1 MTTSADLQPGGF
13 DHPTDNVASRPAQPP
28 PRWMTALDRLA
39 SREAPT
45 EDKVGQAL
53 AGVAKTG
60 QPPIWYLINERESRL
75 RDELVVDF
83 FRRTPVSGS
92 LRPLEVD
99 HRTQLSATSRA
110 LLDEDWAILQYLLG
124 SSPEDPV
131 RMNLEVAPKF
141 GRAVVRSGLYDLAL
155 PMMAATGR
163 LARLEG
169 LADSEASP
177 PLSWDQGEPYRFS
190 LVVERVGGANT
201 IANTIADKGWKLWGR
216 LARGEESTEAVDL
229 AAPRLVLSG
238 GLLVFDERV
247 ARVDAEEHFDWLYR
261 LRRQGPIAVPE
272 EAQDPF
278 LVHLATMP
286 NLPEVSLPPELHW
299 SQVRATPT
307 PRISFNAEG
316 GDGLRRTV
324 YGRVAFEYG
333 GQSVR
338 ANDRRRA
345 VANAD
350 GHQLLRRDL
359 EDEERFLDR
368 LRQLGL
374 QAVPLDESEFGDV
387 RIPGKDLRAVVRAL
401 VHEGW
406 RVEADGAPV
415 RSGGQLRTKVTSG
428 IDWFDLEAELEYD
441 GSSAELPE
449 LLAAARADSVFVRL
463 KDGSKGLAPPWL
475 RRYASAAKVG
485 RVEGPRLRFLPSQA
499 GIIDALMTG
508 HDDATVDV
516 KFERVLAAL
525 KTGAWR
531 HVTEPA
537 GFQGK
542 LRDYQR
548 EGLGW
553 MKFLQDFQ
561 YGGCLADD
569 MGLGKTVQVL
579 AMLQGRHRPGGKKP
593 RHPKPSLIVVPRSLV
608 FNWIKEASK
617 FCPDLK
623 GVAYRGSQ
631 RSELRERL
639 HEYDFVVTTYG
650 TLRQDILHFLEYRFE
665 CVILDEAQAIKNPKS
680 QAAKA
685 CRLLQADHRLA
696 ISGTPIENGLDE
708 LWSLFEFLNPGMLGA
723 MDTFAVDTKV
733 QDEAWLE
740 LLSQSL
746 RPFMLRRTK
755 AGVLKDLPPK
765 TEQHF
770 FVELNDEDRANYEEL
785 RVYYRKALS
794 TKIADIGLAKAKVH
808 VLEALLRLR
817 QAACHPGLIDGKRID
832 EGSSKVDTL
841 FENIEALVAG
851 GHKILVFSQFTELLE
866 ICRRRLEKLEVDHE
880 YLDGA
885 TRDRQGG
892 VDRFQRDDN
901 KKVFLISLKAGGCGL
916 TLTASDYVF
925 ILDPWWNPAVEAQ
938 AVDRAYR
945 MGQTRPVFAYRM
957 IARDTVEE
965 KIVALQDE
973 KRRLADAIMSG
984 SGGPIA
990 DLTAEDIERLFG

>member
-1 MTTSADLQPGGF
+1 MTTSADLQQGDRRRP
-13 DHPTDNVASRPAQPP
+13 DDDNLRASAPP
-28 PRWMTALDRLA
+28 PRWKTALDRLA

-45 EDKVGQAL
+45 EDRVGAAL
-53 AGVAKTG
+53 SDAAPERPSV
-60 QPPIWYLINERESRL
+60 WYLINERESRL
-75 RDELVVDF
+75 RDELVIDF
-83 FRRTPVSGS
+83 FRREKAQGP
-92 LRPLEVD
+92 LRPFEIDQRGLGSN
-99 HRTQLSATSRA
+99 TKA
-110 LLDEDWAILQYLLG
+110 EDRGILMYLLG

-131 RMNLEVAPKF
+131 RMNLEMAPKF
-141 GRAVVRSGLYDLAL
+141 GRTVVRPGLYDLVL
-155 PMMAATGR
+155 PLMASSGR

-169 LADSEASP
+169 LAETDASDP
-177 PLSWDQGEPYRFS
+177 VVWDEGEPYRFG
-190 LVVERVGGANT
+190 LVVDRVAEQ
-201 IANTIADKGWKLWGR
+201 GWKLWGELR
-216 LARGEESTEAVDL
+216 RDDPEEVLDL
-229 AAPRLVLSG
+229 ASPQLALSG
-238 GLLVFDERV
+238 GLLVFDGRV
-247 ARVDAEEHFDWLYR
+247 ARIDAEDHFDWLYR
-261 LRRQGPIAVPE
+261 LRRQGPIVVPE
-272 EAQDPF
+272 EAQDEF
-278 LVHLATMP
+278 FVHLATMP
-286 NLPEVSLPPELHW
+286 NLPEVSLPPALHW
-299 SQVRATPT
+299 SQVRVPPV
-307 PRISFNAEG
+307 PRIGFNAEG
-316 GDGLRRTV
+316 ADGLRRIV

-333 GQSVR
+333 GQSVL
-338 ANDRRRA
+338 ANDRRRV
-345 VANAD
+345 VAQAD
-350 GHQLLRRDL
+350 GRQLLRRDL
-359 EDEERFLDR
+359 EAEADLLAR
-368 LRQLGL
+368 LREVGL
-374 QAVPLDESEFGDV
+374 KSVGADEAEYGDV
-387 RIPGKDLRAVVRAL
+387 RISGKELRSVVRIL
-401 VHEGW
+401 VEDGW
-406 RVEADGAPV
+406 KVEADGAPV
-415 RSGGQLRTKVTSG
+415 RAGGQMRTKVTSG
-428 IDWFDLEAELEYD
+428 IDWFDLEAELSYE

-449 LLAAARADSVFVRL
+449 LLAAARANSVFVRL
-463 KDGSKGLAPPWL
+463 KDGSKGLAPDWL

-485 RVEGPRLRFLPSQA
+485 KLDGPRLRFLPSQA

-508 HDDATVDV
+508 HEDAAVDV
-516 KFERVLAAL
+516 KFDRVLAAL
-525 KTGAWR
+525 KSGSWR
-531 HVTEPA
+531 QVSEPV

-542 LRDYQR
+542 LRDYQG

-593 RHPKPSLIVVPRSLV
+593 RQPKPSLIVVPRSLV
-608 FNWIKEASK
+608 FNWIKEAGK

-623 GVAYRGSQ
+623 GVAYRGPQ
-631 RSELRERL
+631 RAELRERL
-639 HEYDFVVTTYG
+639 EEFDFVVTTYG

-708 LWSLFEFLNPGMLGA
+708 LWSLFEFLNPGMLGE
-723 MDTFAVDTKV
+723 MDTFAVDSRA

-770 FVELNDEDRANYEEL
+770 YVELNDEDRANYEEL
-785 RVYYRKALS
+785 RAYYRNALS
-794 TKIADIGLAKAKVH
+794 TKIASIGLEKSKVH

-817 QAACHPGLIDGKRID
+817 QAACHPGLIDPKRLD
-832 EGSSKVDTL
+832 EGSSKVDIL
-841 FENIEALVAG
+841 FEQITNLVST
-851 GHKILVFSQFTELLE
+851 GHKVLVFSQFTELLE
-866 ICRRRLEKLEVDHE
+866 ICRRRLEGLEIDHE
-880 YLDGA
+880 YLDGG

-892 VDRFQRDDN
+892 VDRFQQDEN

-925 ILDPWWNPAVEAQ
+925 ILDPWWNPAIEAQ

-973 KRRLADAIMSG
+973 KRRLADAIING
-984 SGGPIA
+984 GGGPIA
-990 DLTAEDIERLFG
+990 DLTAEDIERLFS